1 MEESKVNT
9 IDFTKE
15 KSINFKS
22 KRIGKFNSM
31 SKNNKKEENNFS
43 ENIEE
48 IKSSILKNK
57 SKYKMKINKIQ
68 NEILILK
75 SKISEVEIPFC
86 QYTKKDLE
94 QNLIKQKIISNTI
107 NLYKEEFDS
116 TKENILLLEEE
127 YNNSTLHLYNLISLK
142 DNYEEI
148 IKENSKYI
156 FKNLMISLDQNT
168 GQSISDNSNEEQ
180 STLFFFDNKNNLKVE
195 YCDINNIQNLPKFS
209 KIIYKILSSHI
220 ASLNSE
226 NNIKS
231 QIFSSIEGLY
241 YDFIENKINEENF
254 VKNIAMNIS
263 SSNDKIN
270 NFIIISRF
278 ELLLKYIIKTFSFE
292 KIINDLMKFI
302 NSDYE
307 NNKKLLEKKLGE
319 IKLKI
324 QNATKEKFE
333 YIKTYSKMEKEYN
346 IKIIELNKIDSMKL
360 EINKKENE
368 IINEEKKYK
377 MLEIN
382 QKKKIDRLEN
392 FNKTFDLY
400 LKESDIQKTI
410 ENIQKDI
417 NNLSFQIKHKKNGN
431 ITNSYNNELNSKEL
445 CNITDINNKK
455 LYQDSSKEI
464 KIKSDCYI
472 LIKNSFDNIEFD
484 PIKDYDTKPESKG
497 FNKSLIYFE
506 KDNVNII
513 FNQIK
518 ENINIKIDYNS
529 IKHIIINPI
538 MKKIIYYMKKYNK
551 EKNQIELILMNETG
565 INSNELIKFIYNK
578 YFCMSLELI
587 NEKII
592 NIIFLT
598 YENFKTWLKIFDK
611 FVDNKT

>member
-48 IKSSILKNK
+48 IKLLILKNK

>member
-22 KRIGKFNSM
+22 KRIGKFNS
-31 SKNNKKEENNFS
+31 KNKKNKKEENNFS

-455 LYQDSSKEI
+455 LLYNPFYHCNLTSKRR
-464 KIKSDCYI
+464 
-472 LIKNSFDNIEFD
+472 
-484 PIKDYDTKPESKG
+484 
-497 FNKSLIYFE
+497 FE
-506 KDNVNII
+506 
-513 FNQIK
+513 
-518 ENINIKIDYNS
+518 
-529 IKHIIINPI
+529 
-538 MKKIIYYMKKYNK
+538 
-551 EKNQIELILMNETG
+551 T
-565 INSNELIKFIYNK
+565 
-578 YFCMSLELI
+578 
-587 NEKII
+587 
-592 NIIFLT
+592 
-598 YENFKTWLKIFDK
+598 
-611 FVDNKT
+611 

>member
-48 IKSSILKNK
+48 IKSLILKNK

-565 INSNELIKFIYNK
+565 IDSNELIKFIYNK

>member
-9 IDFTKE
+9 SDFVKE

-22 KRIGKFNSM
+22 KRIGKIYSKN
-31 SKNNKKEENNFS
+31 KNNKEKEINFP
-43 ENIEE
+43 ENIKE
-48 IKSSILKNK
+48 IKASIMKTK
-57 SKYKMKINKIQ
+57 SKCKNKINKIQ

-75 SKISEVEIPFC
+75 SKISEIEIPFC
-86 QYTKKDLE
+86 KYTKKDLE

-116 TKENILLLEEE
+116 IKENILLLEEE
-127 YNNSTLHLYNLISLK
+127 CNNSTLQLYNLISLI

-180 STLFFFDNKNNLKVE
+180 SSLFFFSNKNNLKVD

-209 KIIYKILSSHI
+209 KMIYKILSSHI

-231 QIFSSIEGLY
+231 IIFSSIEGLY

-254 VKNIAMNIS
+254 VKKIAINIS

-292 KIINDLMKFI
+292 KIINDIMKFI

-307 NNKKLLEKKLGE
+307 NNKKILAKKQEE

-324 QNATKEKFE
+324 QNATKEKIE
-333 YIKTYSKMEKEYN
+333 YNKTYYIIEKEYN
-346 IKIIELNKIDSMKL
+346 NKITELNKIESMKL
-360 EINKKENE
+360 EIIKKENE
-368 IINEEKKYK
+368 IINEEKKYQ
-377 MLEIN
+377 MLEIA
-382 QKKKIDRLEN
+382 QKKKVDRLEN
-392 FNKTFDLY
+392 LNKTFDVY
-400 LKESDIQKTI
+400 LNEGDIQKTI
-410 ENIQKDI
+410 ENIQKNI
-417 NNLSFQIKHKKNGN
+417 NNLSFQIKHKKNEK
-431 ITNSYNNELNSKEL
+431 IINSYNNELNSKEL

-455 LYQDSSKEI
+455 LYQNNSNEL

-472 LIKNSFDNIEFD
+472 LIKNSLDNIEFD
-484 PIKDYDTKPESKG
+484 PIKDYDTKPETKG

-506 KDNVNII
+506 NDNVNII
-513 FNQIK
+513 FNRIK
-518 ENINIKIDYNS
+518 EDLNIKINYNS
-529 IKHIIINPI
+529 IKQIKVNPI
-538 MKKIIYYMKKYNK
+538 MKKIIHYMKKYNK
-551 EKNQIELILMNETG
+551 EKNKIELILMNETG

-578 YFCMSLELI
+578 YFCMSLELT
-587 NEKII
+587 NEKVI

-611 FVDNKT
+611 LVDNKA

>member
-48 IKSSILKNK
+48 IKSLILKNK

-368 IINEEKKYK
+368 IISEEKKYK

-392 FNKTFDLY
+392 LNKTFDLY

-410 ENIQKDI
+410 ENIQKNI
-417 NNLSFQIKHKKNGN
+417 NNLSFQIKHKKNGK

-455 LYQDSSKEI
+455 IYQDSSKEI

>member
-1 MEESKVNT
+1 
-9 IDFTKE
+9 
-15 KSINFKS
+15 
-22 KRIGKFNSM
+22 
-31 SKNNKKEENNFS
+31 
-43 ENIEE
+43 
-48 IKSSILKNK
+48 
-57 SKYKMKINKIQ
+57 
-68 NEILILK
+68 
-75 SKISEVEIPFC
+75 
-86 QYTKKDLE
+86 
-94 QNLIKQKIISNTI
+94 
-107 NLYKEEFDS
+107 
-116 TKENILLLEEE
+116 
-127 YNNSTLHLYNLISLK
+127 
-142 DNYEEI
+142 
-148 IKENSKYI
+148 
-156 FKNLMISLDQNT
+156 
-168 GQSISDNSNEEQ
+168 
-180 STLFFFDNKNNLKVE
+180 
-195 YCDINNIQNLPKFS
+195 
-209 KIIYKILSSHI
+209 
-220 ASLNSE
+220 
-226 NNIKS
+226 
-231 QIFSSIEGLY
+231 
-241 YDFIENKINEENF
+241 
-254 VKNIAMNIS
+254 
-263 SSNDKIN
+263 
-270 NFIIISRF
+270 
-278 ELLLKYIIKTFSFE
+278 
-292 KIINDLMKFI
+292 MKFI

>member
-48 IKSSILKNK
+48 IKSLILKNK

-417 NNLSFQIKHKKNGN
+417 NNLSFQIKHKKNRN

>member
-48 IKSSILKNK
+48 IKSLILKNK

-333 YIKTYSKMEKEYN
+333 YIKTYSKMGKEYN

>member
-48 IKSSILKNK
+48 IKSLILKNK

-324 QNATKEKFE
+324 
-333 YIKTYSKMEKEYN
+333 
-346 IKIIELNKIDSMKL
+346 
-360 EINKKENE
+360 
-368 IINEEKKYK
+368 
-377 MLEIN
+377 
-382 QKKKIDRLEN
+382 
-392 FNKTFDLY
+392 
-400 LKESDIQKTI
+400 
-410 ENIQKDI
+410 
-417 NNLSFQIKHKKNGN
+417 
-431 ITNSYNNELNSKEL
+431 
-445 CNITDINNKK
+445 
-455 LYQDSSKEI
+455 
-464 KIKSDCYI
+464 
-472 LIKNSFDNIEFD
+472 
-484 PIKDYDTKPESKG
+484 
-497 FNKSLIYFE
+497 
-506 KDNVNII
+506 
-513 FNQIK
+513 
-518 ENINIKIDYNS
+518 
-529 IKHIIINPI
+529 
-538 MKKIIYYMKKYNK
+538 
-551 EKNQIELILMNETG
+551 
-565 INSNELIKFIYNK
+565 
-578 YFCMSLELI
+578 
-587 NEKII
+587 
-592 NIIFLT
+592 
-598 YENFKTWLKIFDK
+598 
-611 FVDNKT
+611 

>member
-48 IKSSILKNK
+48 IKSLILKNK

-598 YENFKTWLKIFDK
+598 YENFKTWIKIFDK

>member
-9 IDFTKE
+9 SDFSKE

-22 KRIGKFNSM
+22 KRIGKIYSKR
-31 SKNNKKEENNFS
+31 KNNKEKEINFP

-48 IKSSILKNK
+48 IKSLILKNK

-75 SKISEVEIPFC
+75 SKIAEVEIPFC
-86 QYTKKDLE
+86 QYTKKDLV

-195 YCDINNIQNLPKFS
+195 FCDINNIQNLPKFS

-307 NNKKLLEKKLGE
+307 TNKKLLQKKLEE

-392 FNKTFDLY
+392 LNKTFDLY

-484 PIKDYDTKPESKG
+484 PIKDYDAKPESKG

>member
-48 IKSSILKNK
+48 IKSLILKNK